1 MRVVSFLSL
10 HRSTH
15 LIASS
20 QTHAPSLHD
29 DSTYNIAIQTETYTT
44 SLPIL
49 QETLLTSL
57 HHFPSDR
64 IYLYNVFKSSSVY
77 VSSFTVFDATFRESE
92 TFYGIDHYPRRS
104 LPHALTKALNNNYT
118 YRHLKYN
125 FRPSHDI

>member
-1 MRVVSFLSL
+1 MIKRYVTMYKSNTCFSFLSS

-15 LIASS
+15 LIALL

-44 SLPIL
+44 SLQIL

-64 IYLYNVFKSSSVY
+64 IYLYNVFLNPLLY
-77 VSSFTVFDATFRESE
+77 TFLLLPFLMQRSES
-92 TFYGIDHYPRRS
+92 
-104 LPHALTKALNNNYT
+104 
-118 YRHLKYN
+118 LKHFMVLIIILAVP
-125 FRPSHDI
+125 FRTL